1 MKNLLT
7 LAGVAA
13 LASGAFSAANADT
26 SSAPRSET
34 VRFADLDIN
43 HAQGAAV
50 LYRRLKHAAEYVC
63 RDMDPGRELGR
74 ARVYADCIQDALGHA
89 LAQIDSGAVA
99 AYAASHEPATER
111 GVIRIAR
118 RN

>member
-7 LAGVAA
+7 FAA
-13 LASGAFSAANADT
+13 SALLSGAFSAAHADT
-26 SSAPRSET
+26 SIAPRSET

-43 HAQGAAV
+43 HADGAAV
-50 LYRRLKHAAEYVC
+50 LYRRLKHAAEFVC
-63 RDMDPGRELGR
+63 RDMEPGRELGR
-74 ARVYADCIQDALGHA
+74 AQAYGDCIQEALDHA
-89 LAQIDSGAVA
+89 LARIDSGAVA
-99 AYAASHEPATER
+99 AYAASHEPAAER